1 MDETRLDGTR
11 SDGPTTDR
19 TPAGGTPVDGARP
32 DGAQRRGRRIMM
44 TPGETDAFLR
54 EQRTCRVATVSPDGR
69 PHVGA
74 LWFAWDGTSLWLY
87 SITRSRRWSDLRK
100 DPRVS
105 VIVDAGEAYDELRG
119 VELSGNAVFVGE
131 APRTGEPCEE
141 LAEPERIFPVKNFGI
156 EEMPHDGRH
165 AWIRLTPDSIVSWD
179 FRKI

>member
-1 MDETRLDGTR
+1 MD
-11 SDGPTTDR
+11 S
-19 TPAGGTPVDGARP
+19 TPVDGTPANKASADRTSA

-44 TPGETDAFLR
+44 TDEETDAFLR

-74 LWFAWDGTSLWLY
+74 LWFVWDGTSLWLY

-100 DPRVS
+100 DPRIS
-105 VIVDAGEAYDELRG
+105 VVVDSGEAYDELRG
-119 VELSGNAVFVGE
+119 VELSGTAVFVGE

-141 LAEPERIFPVKNFGI
+141 LAEPERLFPVKNFGI
-156 EEMPHDGRH
+156 TEMPHDGRH